1 MRKRFCTEKKR
12 EVLSLITDVTFS
24 NVSCWYDA
32 SRRDL
37 KMDVIV
43 PKNRTNHPACPALI
57 WICGGAYR
65 VVNRAV
71 WLPEMMRFARA
82 GYVVASIEYRT
93 SNEAIFPAQL
103 IDVKSAVRFLRAH
116 AKEFCVDPDRIYA
129 MGESAGGTMASL
141 LGVTGEQKEFD
152 QGDHLDQSSAVQGVV
167 DYYGVVDLSD
177 ASAERDRMSA
187 AVNQSNDV
195 PYFAFEEFLG
205 VGYGKA
211 EAEKASAIR
220 YISEKTPPFM
230 ILHGTKDTVVSMAQS
245 EKLYDAL
252 QKKDVPCEFLVIEDA
267 VHGDDLFYQ
276 DEVKD
281 AVLQFLNSI
290 SGEKEQSSILF
301 QRLPGSSPVRIS

>member
-1 MRKRFCTEKKR
+1 MRKQLCVERKR
-12 EVLSLITDVTFS
+12 EVLSLIPNVSFS
-24 NVSCWYDA
+24 NVPCWYGA

-37 KMDVIV
+37 KMDLIA
-43 PKNRTNHPACPALI
+43 PKNRTKHPACPAI
-57 WICGGAYR
+57 VWICGGAYR
-65 VVNRAV
+65 VVNRSV

-116 AKEFCVDPDRIYA
+116 AKEFCVDPGRIYA
-129 MGESAGGTMASL
+129 MGESAGGTMATL
-141 LGVTGEQKEFD
+141 LGVTGDQKELD

-177 ASAERDRMSA
+177 ASAERNRMNA

-230 ILHGTKDTVVSMAQS
+230 ILHGTKDTVVPMGQS
-245 EKLYDAL
+245 QALYDAL
-252 QKKDVPCEFLVIEDA
+252 QQKGVPCEFVTIEDA

-276 DEVKD
+276 DEMTDQVIS
-281 AVLQFLNSI
+281 FLNRL
-290 SGEKEQSSILF
+290 SGKEN
-301 QRLPGSSPVRIS
+301 RR

>member
-1 MRKRFCTEKKR
+1 MRTHLCMEKKR
-12 EVLSLITDVTFS
+12 EVLSLITDITFS

-37 KMDVIV
+37 KMDLIV
-43 PKNRTNHPACPALI
+43 PKNRTNHPACPVAV

-93 SNEAIFPAQL
+93 SNEAVFPAQL

-129 MGESAGGTMASL
+129 MGESAGGTMAGL
-141 LGVTGEQKEFD
+141 LGVTGDQKELD
-152 QGDHLDQSSAVQGVV
+152 QGGHLDQSSAVQGVV

-187 AVNQSNDV
+187 ATNQSNDV

-211 EAEKASAIR
+211 EAEKASAVQ

-252 QKKDVPCEFLVIEDA
+252 QKKGVPCEFLVIEDA
-267 VHGDDLFYQ
+267 AHGDVLFYQ
-276 DEVKD
+276 DEVSD
-281 AVLQFLNSI
+281 AVLRFLNSI
-290 SGEKEQSSILF
+290 SEEKE
-301 QRLPGSSPVRIS
+301 

>member
-1 MRKRFCTEKKR
+1 MRTQLHIEKKQ
-12 EVLSLITDVTFS
+12 EMLSLITDVTFS
-24 NVSCWYDA
+24 NVPCWYDA

-37 KMDVIV
+37 RMDLIM
-43 PKNRTNHPACPALI
+43 PKNRADHPACPAI
-57 WICGGAYR
+57 VWICGGAYR

-93 SNEAIFPAQL
+93 SNEANFPAQL
-103 IDVKSAVRFLRAH
+103 IDVKSAVRFLRAY
-116 AKEFCVDPDRIYA
+116 AKEFCVDPGRIYA

-141 LGVTGEQKEFD
+141 LGVTGDQKEFD
-152 QGDHLDQSSAVQGVV
+152 QGDHLDQSCAVQGVV

-220 YISEKTPPFM
+220 YVSERTPPFM
-230 ILHGTKDTVVSMAQS
+230 VLHGTEDAVVPMAQS
-245 EKLYDAL
+245 EKLHDVM
-252 QKKDVPCEFLVIEDA
+252 QKKGIPCEFLVIEDA
-267 VHGDDLFYQ
+267 AHGDDLFYQ
-276 DEVKD
+276 DEVSD
-281 AVLQFLNSI
+281 SVLHFLNSI
-290 SGEKEQSSILF
+290 SEGKE
-301 QRLPGSSPVRIS
+301 

>member
-1 MRKRFCTEKKR
+1 MRKQLCIEKKR
-12 EVLSLITDVTFS
+12 EVLSLITDITFS

-37 KMDVIV
+37 KMDLIV
-43 PKNRTNHPACPALI
+43 PKNRTNHPACPAI
-57 WICGGAYR
+57 VWICGGAYR

-71 WLPEMMRFARA
+71 WLPEMMSFARA

-116 AKEFCVDPDRIYA
+116 AKEYCVDPDRIYS

-141 LGVTGEQKEFD
+141 LGVTGNQKELD
-152 QGDHLDQSSAVQGVV
+152 QGNHLDQSSAVQGVV

-187 AVNQSNDV
+187 AVNPSNDV
-195 PYFAFEEFLG
+195 PYFAFEEFLS

-230 ILHGTKDTVVSMAQS
+230 ILHGTKDTVVPMAQS

-252 QKKDVPCEFLVIEDA
+252 QKAGIPCEIA
-267 VHGDDLFYQ
+267 VVEGAAHGDDLFYQ
-276 DEVKD
+276 DEMTD
-281 AVLQFLNSI
+281 LVLSFLDHLS
-290 SGEKEQSSILF
+290 
-301 QRLPGSSPVRIS
+301 

>member
-1 MRKRFCTEKKR
+1 MRNQLCVERKS
-12 EVLSLITDVTFS
+12 EVLSLIPNVSFS
-24 NVSCWYDA
+24 NVPCWYGA

-37 KMDVIV
+37 KMDLIV
-43 PKNRTNHPACPALI
+43 PKNRTAHPACPAI
-57 WICGGAYR
+57 VWICGGAYR

-93 SNEAIFPAQL
+93 SNEANFPTQL
-103 IDVKSAVRFLRAH
+103 IDVKSAVRFLRVH

-141 LGVTGEQKEFD
+141 LGMTGDQKEFD

-187 AVNQSNDV
+187 AANQSNDV

-220 YISEKTPPFM
+220 YISEKAPPFM
-230 ILHGTKDTVVSMAQS
+230 ILHGTKDTVVPMAQS
-245 EKLYDAL
+245 EALFDAL
-252 QKKDVPCEFLVIEDA
+252 QKQGVPCEFLVIEDA
-267 VHGDDLFYQ
+267 AHGDDLFYQ
-276 DEVKD
+276 DEVSD
-281 AVLQFLNSI
+281 AVLRFLNSI
-290 SGEKEQSSILF
+290 SEEKE
-301 QRLPGSSPVRIS
+301 